1 MMLIERPTKNNRNLS
16 DMLNT
21 LKSNKI
27 TLERRKLKERET
39 KKEKDVKKKD

>member
-16 DMLNT
+16 DMLIT

-27 TLERRKLKERET
+27 TLEERKLKERET
-39 KKEKDVKKKD
+39 KKEKDVKKKN